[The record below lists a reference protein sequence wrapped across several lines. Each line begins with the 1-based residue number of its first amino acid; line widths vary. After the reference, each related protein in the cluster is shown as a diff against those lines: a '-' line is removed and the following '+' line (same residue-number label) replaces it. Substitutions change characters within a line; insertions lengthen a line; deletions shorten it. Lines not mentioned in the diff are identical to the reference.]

1 MPRILLLLMVFLL
14 PSTALAG
21 QEQLELG
28 INEYQAERFEEAQ
41 EILAAAQKEQPTSSA
56 VAYHLGLALKQ
67 TGNLEQAVANLKMSL
82 KLEPMVS
89 DAYPEL
95 IELLYL
101 QNDFAEAGKFIA
113 MAESAGVKPARV
125 AFLKGQV
132 LAGNDNSEGAV
143 AALIKAKEIDPALA
157 QQADFQIA
165 QIYLKQGDRDKAQ
178 ESLKS
183 VISGDPSS
191 ELAGFAREYERRLT
205 AAAPRNWHIFAGVNL
220 QYDDNVVV
228 KPSQD
233 VPGLFLPTPH
243 DWSSNQNLRIL
254 YEMPARGPWLFNGQ
268 YSLYNNSYFKRDEYS
283 QLSQGVTLAPAYRL
297 TPQLMFSL
305 PVSFNYTLL
314 SYEAYSNQVTV
325 KPTATAFFAS
335 DHLGQASFGYSRR
348 NYLQN
353 TVSSENRDADGY
365 AGQMG
370 YIYLFAEERGF
381 FNLRYEFS
389 LEDAQG
395 NNWSYL
401 GNRLNA
407 DLLLP
412 LASRTSVIIS
422 LEGFWQNYLNNHTV
436 YGMKREDATYAA
448 TVNLSHELTDG
459 IFVNF
464 QYFHASD
471 FSNLALYE
479 YDRNV
484 YSTGVE
490 VRF

>member
-21 QEQLELG
+21 QEQLERG
-28 INEYQAERFEEAQ
+28 IDEYQAERFEEAQ

-67 TGNLEQAVANLKMSL
+67 TGNLEQAVTNLKMSL

-101 QNDFAEAGKFIA
+101 QNDFAGAGKFIA

-132 LAGNDNSEGAV
+132 LAGNNDSEGAV

-205 AAAPRNWHIFAGVNL
+205 ATAPRNWHLFAEVNL

-233 VPGLFLPTPH
+233 VLGLVLPTPH
-243 DWSSNQNLRIL
+243 DWSSNQNLRVL
-254 YEMPARGPWLFNGQ
+254 YEMPAKGPWLFNGQ
-268 YSLYNNSYFKRDEYS
+268 YSLYNNSYFKRYEYS
-283 QLSQGVTLAPAYRL
+283 QLSQGVTLR
-297 TPQLMFSL
+297 
-305 PVSFNYTLL
+305 
-314 SYEAYSNQVTV
+314 
-325 KPTATAFFAS
+325 
-335 DHLGQASFGYSRR
+335 
-348 NYLQN
+348 
-353 TVSSENRDADGY
+353 
-365 AGQMG
+365 
-370 YIYLFAEERGF
+370 
-381 FNLRYEFS
+381 
-389 LEDAQG
+389 
-395 NNWSYL
+395 
-401 GNRLNA
+401 
-407 DLLLP
+407 P
-412 LASRTSVIIS
+412 LIA
-422 LEGFWQNYLNNHTV
+422 
-436 YGMKREDATYAA
+436 
-448 TVNLSHELTDG
+448 
-459 IFVNF
+459 
-464 QYFHASD
+464 
-471 FSNLALYE
+471 
-479 YDRNV
+479 
-484 YSTGVE
+484 
-490 VRF
+490 